1 MAIGR
6 ILSTQQRYRAVL
18 LLAYRGHDV
27 LAGRLVHS
35 SLHRAIRAVS
45 FLGQRRHLNSLNPSA
60 LLAGYLPHALPGDD
74 SDRCRQFG
82 FMTTAVTFTAPRLVG
97 GRFSQAPAKVL

>member
-1 MAIGR
+1 MAIGC
-6 ILSTQQRYRAVL
+6 ILSTQQRHWVVL
-18 LLAYRGHDV
+18 LPTDRGHHV
-27 LAGRLVHS
+27 LADRLVRS
-35 SLHRAIRAVS
+35 SLHIAIRTVS
-45 FLGQRRHLNSLNPSA
+45 FLGRRRHLNSLNPSA

-97 GRFSQAPAKVL
+97 GRFSQA